1 MNWYYL
7 ALISAALSAAAA
19 IFQKRILKDLDA
31 LDFSLLLSVFN
42 VILSIPFLVNVNYG
56 SLSIINLAVLYLKSI
71 LGCLAFLSV
80 MLSIKNLDISKALP
94 LLALTPGFVAVFAFI
109 FIGDNLSF
117 IQACAILLLIAGTYL
132 LEVRKGGGL
141 FDPFKVFIRSKNH
154 HYVIYALLLFTVTSI
169 IDRLLL
175 HRYNLPPNAFLGF
188 QHIFFA
194 VNFFIIFL
202 LYKRNIYTLAKTST
216 GSLWYLIILVSF
228 LTVLYRFTEILAV
241 RIAPVALVLSVK
253 RISIF
258 FAVII
263 GGRIFKEEK
272 LLIKA
277 IATAI
282 IIIGVILITK

>member
-1 MNWYYL
+1 MDWFYL
-7 ALISAALSAAAA
+7 ALISAVLSATAA
-19 IFQKRILKDLDA
+19 IFQKRILKDIEA

-42 VILSIPFLVNVNYG
+42 VILSVPFLINVDYAG
-56 SLSIINLAVLYLKSI
+56 LSILNLVVLYIKSI

-80 MLSIKNLDISKALP
+80 MLAIKNLDISRALP
-94 LLALTPGFVAVFAFI
+94 LLALTPGIVAVFAFI
-109 FIGDNLSF
+109 FIGDSLTT
-117 IQACAILLLIAGTYL
+117 IQVSAILFLIAGTYL

-169 IDRLLL
+169 LDRLLL

-202 LYKRNIYTLAKTST
+202 LYKKDFYALAKTSS

-241 RIAPVALVLSVK
+241 KIAPVALVLSVK

-263 GGRIFKEEK
+263 GGKIFKEEK
-272 LLIKA
+272 LFIKA
-277 IATAI
+277 VATAI
-282 IIIGVILITK
+282 IIIGIILITK